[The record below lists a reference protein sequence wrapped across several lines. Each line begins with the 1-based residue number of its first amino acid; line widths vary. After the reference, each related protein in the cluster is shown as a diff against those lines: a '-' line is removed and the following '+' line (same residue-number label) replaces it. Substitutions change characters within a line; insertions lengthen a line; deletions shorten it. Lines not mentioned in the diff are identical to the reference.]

1 MNFGNQDF
9 HFYQKS
15 LIFVKILKNKKM
27 EVQTATL
34 ETLQAHLVSRVQAT
48 RDIDKLVRFLIF
60 LDELPISEAS
70 AQRIFRPVGRG
81 VTLEKL
87 KREQNF
93 KGTDWRKFN
102 ELTKALDIQEPI
114 DVLISQLSK

>member
-1 MNFGNQDF
+1 
-9 HFYQKS
+9 
-15 LIFVKILKNKKM
+15 M
-27 EVQTATL
+27 EVQTATV

-48 RDIDKLVRFLIF
+48 KDIDKLVRFLIF

-93 KGTDWRKFN
+93 KGTDWHKFN

>member
-15 LIFVKILKNKKM
+15 LIFVKILKNKKL